1 MGKQDIDAARGVA
14 EIEGRTQPSEKSE
27 KSEKPVGKAGPA
39 AGPHATDALT
49 RNEATP
55 GAGALPDTKRDAVD
69 IDGGAG

>member
-1 MGKQDIDAARGVA
+1 MGKQGIDAARGVA
-14 EIEGRTQPSEKSE
+14 EIEGRAQKSE
-27 KSEKPVGKAGPA
+27 KSDKPEGKAGPA

-49 RNEATP
+49 RHEATP